1 MKPTAPGVY
10 GGLLLKDADY
20 QKLNSK
26 TNPTALVN
34 ADPTIL
40 PDVIGNLD
48 AHQARYHFKFTYY
61 PTNDSLVIEP
71 LNASVKESE
80 EIDYLKSDLVQKNG
94 DAVKMVDYF
103 NTVNAGI
110 AYNNGS
116 WEMSCLTRLPVFR
129 SL

>member
-1 MKPTAPGVY
+1 M
-10 GGLLLKDADY
+10 KDADY

-26 TNPTALVN
+26 TNPTALVDV
-34 ADPTIL
+34 DPNEL
-40 PDVIGNLD
+40 GGNIGNLD

-80 EIDYLKSDLVQKNG
+80 SIEYLASDLVKKGG
-94 DAVKMVDYF
+94 DAVLMTDYF

-110 AYNNGS
+110 AYDNGA
-116 WEMSCLTRLPVFR
+116 WGNVLFNKLPVFR